1 MLSFFE
7 KTFHIKLSER
17 EKQAEVEYKHSLYK
31 VLVYSLCQ
39 DLFSWGFFV
48 LFVRNTCIWQAFN
61 LKFKQNSKTD
71 SFLFIKTWVLK
82 IGLAYSLLRYDIITL
97 LNCKTDLIFIA
108 YSQRSHYIQS
118 SLYYGQFVSNWFHG
132 I

>member
-71 SFLFIKTWVLK
+71 SFLFIKT
-82 IGLAYSLLRYDIITL
+82 
-97 LNCKTDLIFIA
+97 
-108 YSQRSHYIQS
+108 
-118 SLYYGQFVSNWFHG
+118 
-132 I
+132 